1 MESKSILDIIIDNSI
16 KAEAAVLDSS
26 LILDNFFNAL
36 REKER
41 DVLVSRF
48 GLKNDQRITL
58 EAIGRQY
65 HLTRERIRQIENS
78 AIAKIKKHAQF
89 SEYAASLKHIV
100 TSLLEEHGGVM
111 EQSYLIDNLS
121 HLSLLAKSDQRLELD
136 VLRNHYD
143 FVLVKLLVDE
153 FEHVR
158 ENEHYNNLWKVKFA
172 DITHIEEMLA
182 YLLRKLEEIKK
193 NKEAGADIT
202 VDLEGLE
209 DPYYIDTELTGRF
222 LKTARVEFNTQ
233 TGEPYVSLEF
243 NGEGA
248 TLFAAIT
255 KANIGKPVA
264 IYLDGQPISQP
275 RVNEEITGGKAQ
287 ISGGFTA
294 VEAKLLAGR
303 LNSGALPIPI
313 ELVASNKVGATL
325 GEGAFDRGITAALY
339 GYLAVIIFL
348 IIWYRGPG
356 VVAAV
361 SLALYAIIV
370 TAFFK
375 FFGVTLTAAGIAG
388 FILSL
393 GMAVDAN
400 VLIFE
405 RMKEESRKSGS
416 GRTRD
421 LILNES
427 FRRAW
432 TSIRD
437 SNVSSLITAIILF
450 WFGTSLVQG
459 FALVWI
465 IGIVTSLFASLVIT
479 KMLIRAVYVGS

>member
-1 MESKSILDIIIDNSI
+1 MKTRVNAVVMLVLGLLLGYFVYSTQEAESRWSFKLGIDLKGGTQLVYNADTSKLTGADVDDAMSALRDVI
-16 KAEAAVLDSS
+16 ERRVNLFGITEPTVQTETANIGVDGSERRLIVELPGVSAIDQAIALIGQTPTLEFKTERPAEERD
-26 LILDNFFNAL
+26 LIL
-36 REKER
+36 K
-41 DVLVSRF
+41 
-48 GLKNDQRITL
+48 
-58 EAIGRQY
+58 
-65 HLTRERIRQIENS
+65 
-78 AIAKIKKHAQF
+78 KI
-89 SEYAASLKHIV
+89 
-100 TSLLEEHGGVM
+100 
-111 EQSYLIDNLS
+111 D
-121 HLSLLAKSDQRLELD
+121 
-136 VLRNHYD
+136 
-143 FVLVKLLVDE
+143 
-153 FEHVR
+153 
-158 ENEHYNNLWKVKFA
+158 
-172 DITHIEEMLA
+172 
-182 YLLRKLEEIKK
+182 EIKK
-193 NKEAGADIT
+193 KQEAGADIT
-202 VDLEGLE
+202 ADLEGLE
-209 DPYYIDTELTGRF
+209 DPYYVDTELTGRF

>member
-26 LILDNFFNAL
+26 VILENFFSAL

-48 GLKNDQRITL
+48 GLENDQRITL

-193 NKEAGADIT
+193 TLTTEEIINLIKQSDIYARYADNFTVSNNFDISPVIQNKNFKENYDLINEHKALYSLLRGAKHVSQNKFSHWGLKHWPDIT
-202 VDLEGLE
+202 PKTINHKIYLV
-209 DPYYIDTELTGRF
+209 
-222 LKTARVEFNTQ
+222 LKH
-233 TGEPYVSLEF
+233 
-243 NGEGA
+243 NGQPLHFKEIA
-248 TLFAAIT
+248 HHINDIAFDYK
-255 KANIGKPVA
+255 KANAATVHNELILDDKYVLIG
-264 IYLDGQPISQP
+264 
-275 RVNEEITGGKAQ
+275 
-287 ISGGFTA
+287 
-294 VEAKLLAGR
+294 
-303 LNSGALPIPI
+303 
-313 ELVASNKVGATL
+313 
-325 GEGAFDRGITAALY
+325 RGIYALKEW
-339 GYLAVIIFL
+339 GYNEGTVAD
-348 IIWYRGPG
+348 

-361 SLALYAIIV
+361 LREVGEPLSKEDVIERVLEKRVVKAATINLALMDRERFSREGNKY
-370 TAFFK
+370 
-375 FFGVTLTAAGIAG
+375 
-388 FILSL
+388 SL
-393 GMAVDAN
+393 
-400 VLIFE
+400 
-405 RMKEESRKSGS
+405 R
-416 GRTRD
+416 
-421 LILNES
+421 
-427 FRRAW
+427 
-432 TSIRD
+432 
-437 SNVSSLITAIILF
+437 
-450 WFGTSLVQG
+450 LV
-459 FALVWI
+459 
-465 IGIVTSLFASLVIT
+465 
-479 KMLIRAVYVGS
+479 